1 MRLNRCAPVL
11 LEKIEAGETEDQLS
25 RPIARGF
32 RNTFGG
38 KADIGWMRRN
48 VCFRPK
54 ADINTVGQTV
64 RVSPRAAQPT
74 PVDLESQGWL

>member
-1 MRLNRCAPVL
+1 MH
-11 LEKIEAGETEDQLS
+11 QLWHKADLS
-25 RPIARGF
+25 IPLGSLFGDERTLASCKSMSA
-32 RNTFGG
+32 FGG